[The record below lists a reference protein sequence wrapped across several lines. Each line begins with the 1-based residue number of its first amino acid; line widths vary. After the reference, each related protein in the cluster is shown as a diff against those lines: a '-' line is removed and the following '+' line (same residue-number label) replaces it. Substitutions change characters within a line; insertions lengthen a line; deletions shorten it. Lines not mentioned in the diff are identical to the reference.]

1 MAHIRSHR
9 VREEDIDFIHHM
21 SGFVYKVSV
30 GGETLIKKEIP
41 GPETIDE
48 FLYEINALDSLRYS
62 ENVIKF
68 YGLVIDEHEQVK
80 GLLISYAN
88 GGALIDIIYDNC
100 KLQPREGI
108 PPSGISW
115 ELKARWAEQIVNGL
129 ADVHECGF
137 VQGDFT
143 LSNIVIDEH
152 DDAKIIDINR
162 RGCPVGW
169 EPPEATPLLEAQHRI
184 SMYIGVKSDLFQLGM
199 VLWAIAMDE
208 DEPERE
214 RRPLTFEAA
223 GNVPDWYRRITEICL
238 NPDPRKRLQ
247 AAMLLQL
254 FPKQEIA
261 EAHITVDDG
270 HGIHDLTVNEF
281 HPDGHPRIRIDNLP
295 QKFWSPGRSYS
306 PGTHPTYHYAPR
318 GRSPPSPMPSNYDDP
333 VSPGRFHSRSSWAA
347 NRAIRASYSD
357 AGGDDERLDDP
368 GQLFTPDTSVDR
380 GQLPMNE
387 DIEKDVDEKE
397 FATEIIEGYPQDSE
411 TQPRTADVAV
421 VEDAQATPTQENGST
436 VTGAED
442 KSDTALQEVS
452 GNVIKSSTNHV
463 PVESTEDSMK
473 VAEKV
478 VESPQHDPDDREQSE
493 SLETAAETPSS
504 GDALATADGEIQKN
518 TAGSPED
525 GVTEP
530 KETLEEPLL
539 PQTTETPTL
548 DAAEGDATASE
559 PPAHKTEEAPQTAC
573 QSDDPSVQKQEATE
587 HLDQPATAAEAGKE
601 DVDCETNEQLQETAH
616 EKDGGPT
623 TVSAEA
629 AEVPELLVA
638 ADEEANA
645 KSEADNVDQP
655 EDHAEAPALE
665 PVQETEDTTRD
676 KDQGQHADETDTLP
690 TATTDPAAAV
700 SEPATGLQ
708 AHDGATPR
716 TSPCAPTAVMSS
728 SDSLAGMGC
737 NMELGDNYV
746 PGKDLTDEDFQIA
759 DQPGDTKAFTI
770 TADATT

>member
-1 MAHIRSHR
+1 MAHIGHHR

-48 FLYEINALDSLRYS
+48 FLYEINALGSLRYS
-62 ENVIKF
+62 DNVIKF

-223 GNVPDWYRRITEICL
+223 ENVPDWYRRITEICL

-247 AAMLLQL
+247 ASMLLQL
-254 FPKQEIA
+254 FPKHETA

-270 HGIHDLTVNEF
+270 HEIHDLTVNEF

-295 QKFWSPGRSYS
+295 QKFWSPRRSYS

-357 AGGDDERLDDP
+357 AGGDEERLDDA

-380 GQLPMNE
+380 GQLPIND
-387 DIEKDVDEKE
+387 DIEKDVDEK
-397 FATEIIEGYPQDSE
+397 AVVAEIVEEHPRDSE
-411 TQPRTADVAV
+411 IQPRTTDIAV
-421 VEDAQATPTQENGST
+421 VEDAQATPTQENVST
-436 VTGAED
+436 VAGAED
-442 KSDTALQEVS
+442 TSDTALQEVS
-452 GNVIKSSTNHV
+452 GNVIKPSTDDV
-463 PVESTEDSMK
+463 LVESTEDSMK

-478 VESPQHDPDDREQSE
+478 GENQQHDPEDRKQGE
-493 SLETAAETPSS
+493 SPETSAQISSPADTPV
-504 GDALATADGEIQKN
+504 TADAEIQKD
-518 TAGSPED
+518 TEGSPGD
-525 GVTEP
+525 GVAEP
-530 KETLEEPLL
+530 EEALEEPVL
-539 PQTTETPTL
+539 PQTQNVPTL
-548 DAAEGDATASE
+548 DAAGDDATASE
-559 PPAHKTEEAPQTAC
+559 QPVPHAEEIPQTTC
-573 QSDDPSVQKQEATE
+573 EPDDPSAQKQEAAE
-587 HLDQPATAAEAGKE
+587 HPDQPAIAAEIGKE
-601 DVDCETNEQLQETAH
+601 DVDCQMNEQLKETAH
-616 EKDGGPT
+616 DNDEGPT
-623 TVSAEA
+623 AVSVEA
-629 AEVPELLVA
+629 AEVPEQPFA
-638 ADEEANA
+638 ADEGPNG
-645 KSEADNVDQP
+645 KSEAANVDQSQGHIEVP
-655 EDHAEAPALE
+655 MLE
-665 PVQETEDTTRD
+665 PMQQTEDTTLG
-676 KDQGQHADETDTLP
+676 KDQVQLTDESDTLP
-690 TATTDPAAAV
+690 TATTDPVAAL
-700 SEPATGLQ
+700 SEPAPGLQ
-708 AHDGATPR
+708 AQDGATPR
-716 TSPCAPTAVMSS
+716 TSPCPPAAVMSS

-737 NMELGDNYV
+737 NMELGDDYV

-759 DQPGDTKAFTI
+759 DQPGDAKAFTI
-770 TADATT
+770 TTDATT